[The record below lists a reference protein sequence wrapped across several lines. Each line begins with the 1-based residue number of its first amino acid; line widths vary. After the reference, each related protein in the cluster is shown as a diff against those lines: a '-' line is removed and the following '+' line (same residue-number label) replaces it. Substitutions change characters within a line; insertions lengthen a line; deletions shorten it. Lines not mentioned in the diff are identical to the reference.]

1 MSRVRVLVV
10 DDSPTMRAFLS
21 SLLKRDPGIE
31 VVGSAADALAAREM
45 IKSLDPDVITLDI
58 EMPGMNGLAF
68 LEKIMT
74 LRPTPVVMVSAAT
87 QAGSAAAVEAMR
99 LGAVGCFAKPSDGR
113 GASMERELPALLDLI
128 REAAQ
133 SKVVAQS
140 MARDEAPVED
150 FRWNGSLVA
159 IGASTGGV
167 EALFEVLRTFP
178 ENCPPTVIVQHM
190 PPMFTAS
197 LATRLDRLIAPRVVE
212 ASDGMPLQQGCIYIA
227 PGGDRHMEVTCWPR
241 GRVRLTPGPLVSGHQ
256 PSVDALFHS
265 VARAAGPTVGVILTG
280 MGADGAEG
288 LLLMREH
295 GARTLGQDETSCVV
309 YGMPRAAKAIGAVE
323 RELPLARIGAS
334 IIDLAGTPLA
344 SAAPPARF
352 FQGAVNAGR

>member
-10 DDSPTMRAFLS
+10 DDSPTMRAFLA

-31 VVGSAADALAAREM
+31 VIGSASDAATAREM
-45 IKSLDPDVITLDI
+45 IKTLDPDVVTLDI

-99 LGAVGCFAKPSDGR
+99 LGAIGCFAKPSDGR

-128 REAAQ
+128 REAAA
-133 SKVVAQS
+133 SKVAPAP
-140 MARDEAPVED
+140 MGRDEAPIAD
-150 FRWNGSLVA
+150 FRWNGMLVA

-167 EALFEVLRTFP
+167 EAIYEVVRNFP
-178 ENCPPTVIVQHM
+178 AECPPTVIVQHM
-190 PPMFTAS
+190 PPTFTAS
-197 LATRLDRLIAPRVVE
+197 LAARLDRLIAPKVVE
-212 ASDGMPLQQGCIYIA
+212 AADGMPLQQGCIYIA
-227 PGGDRHMEVTCWPR
+227 PGGDRHMEVSCWPR
-241 GRVRLTPGPLVSGHQ
+241 GRVRLVPGPLVSGHQ
-256 PSVDALFHS
+256 PSVDALFQS
-265 VARAAGPTVGVILTG
+265 VARAAGPTLGVILTG

-288 LLLMREH
+288 LLAMREH

-323 RELPLARIGAS
+323 REMPLSRLGSAIIELAGAPLAQ
-334 IIDLAGTPLA
+334 
-344 SAAPPARF
+344 AAPPPRF
-352 FQGAVNAGR
+352 FQGALHASR